1 MPPLSAFRK
10 LAIHTWAAPN
20 QPAIYARLELDYTAV
35 KAYLARHNAQGIT
48 VNHVITWAL
57 ARVMDRYPNL
67 NRRLHCGR
75 LVQRNQVDAFLT
87 THLSMAYGYELSG
100 VSIRDIAGMR
110 LPELSQ
116 TVHRAVADLKQNPNT
131 VMRQT
136 YRRLRWVPAIMMRPT
151 VRLLDFVTNTLGLPV
166 PGYPVDPF
174 GSFILTSLGSLGLSD
189 AYIPLYP
196 TARNACTIA
205 VGKPKRQQDGR
216 WTVIVNA
223 TLDHRYVDGAD
234 LARPVAFL
242 KQIMAN
248 PEAFFQ
254 MEAA

>member
-1 MPPLSAFRK
+1 MPSLSVFRK
-10 LAIHTWAAPN
+10 LAIHTWSAPN

-35 KAYLARHNAQGIT
+35 KAYLARHNAQSIT
-48 VNHVITWAL
+48 VNHVMTWAL

-100 VSIRDIAGMR
+100 VSIRDIASMH
-110 LPELSQ
+110 LADLSQ
-116 TVHRAVADLKQNPNT
+116 TVHAAVADLKQNPDT
-131 VMRQT
+131 LMRQT
-136 YRRLRWVPAIMMRPT
+136 YRRLQFVPSFMMRPT
-151 VRLLDFVTNTLGLPV
+151 VRLLDFVTNTLRVPV

-196 TARNACTIA
+196 TARNACIGA
-205 VGKPKRQQDGR
+205 VGKPERRPDGR
-216 WTVIVNA
+216 FTVVINA

-242 KQIMAN
+242 KHIMAN
-248 PEAFFQ
+248 PDAFFK

>member
-1 MPPLSAFRK
+1 MPSLSAFRK
-10 LAIHTWAAPN
+10 LAIHTWSAPN

-35 KAYLARHNAQGIT
+35 KAYLARHNAQSIT
-48 VNHVITWAL
+48 VNHVMTWAL

-100 VSIRDIAGMR
+100 VSIRDIASMH
-110 LPELSQ
+110 LADLSQ
-116 TVHRAVADLKQNPNT
+116 TVHAAVADLKQNPNT
-131 VMRQT
+131 LMRQT
-136 YRRLRWVPAIMMRPT
+136 YRRLQVVPSFMMRPT
-151 VRLLDFVTNTLGLPV
+151 VRLLDFVTNTLRVPV

-196 TARNACTIA
+196 TARNACIVA
-205 VGKPKRQQDGR
+205 VGKPERRPDGR
-216 WTVIVNA
+216 FTVVINA

-242 KQIMAN
+242 KHIMAN
-248 PEAFFQ
+248 PDSFFK

>member
-1 MPPLSAFRK
+1 MPSLSVFRK
-10 LAIHTWAAPN
+10 LAIHTWSAPN

-35 KAYLARHNAQGIT
+35 KAYLARHNAQSIT
-48 VNHVITWAL
+48 VNHVMTWAL

-100 VSIRDIAGMR
+100 VSIRDIASMH
-110 LPELSQ
+110 LADLSQ
-116 TVHRAVADLKQNPNT
+116 TVHAAVADLKQNPDT
-131 VMRQT
+131 LMRQT
-136 YRRLRWVPAIMMRPT
+136 YRRLQFVPSFMMRPT
-151 VRLLDFVTNTLGLPV
+151 VRLLDFVTNTLRVPV

-196 TARNACTIA
+196 TARNACIVA
-205 VGKPKRQQDGR
+205 VGKPERRPDGR
-216 WTVIVNA
+216 FTVVINA

-242 KQIMAN
+242 KHIMAN
-248 PEAFFQ
+248 PDAFFK

>member
-1 MPPLSAFRK
+1 
-10 LAIHTWAAPN
+10 
-20 QPAIYARLELDYTAV
+20 
-35 KAYLARHNAQGIT
+35 
-48 VNHVITWAL
+48 
-57 ARVMDRYPNL
+57 
-67 NRRLHCGR
+67 LHCGR

-100 VSIRDIAGMR
+100 VSIRDIASMH
-110 LPELSQ
+110 LADLSQ
-116 TVHRAVADLKQNPNT
+116 TVHAAVADLKQNPNT
-131 VMRQT
+131 LMRQT
-136 YRRLRWVPAIMMRPT
+136 YRRLQVVPSFMMRPT
-151 VRLLDFVTNTLGLPV
+151 VRLLDFVTNTLRVPV

-196 TARNACTIA
+196 TARNACIVA
-205 VGKPKRQQDGR
+205 VGKPERRPDGR
-216 WTVIVNA
+216 FTVVINA

-242 KQIMAN
+242 KHIMAN
-248 PEAFFQ
+248 PDSFFK

>member
-1 MPPLSAFRK
+1 MSKLSAFRK
-10 LAIHTWAAPN
+10 LAIHTWSSPN
-20 QPAIYARLELDYTAV
+20 QPAIYARLDLDYTAV
-35 KAYLARHNAQGIT
+35 REYLARRNAQGIT

-57 ARVMDRYPNL
+57 GRVMHRYPNL

-75 LVQRNQVDAFLT
+75 LVQRDQVDTFLT

-100 VSIRDIAGMR
+100 VSIRNIADMT
-110 LPELSQ
+110 LTELSQ
-116 TVHRAVADLKQNPNT
+116 TVQQAVTDLKYNANT
-131 VMRQT
+131 PMRQT
-136 YRRLRWVPAIMMRPT
+136 YRRLRWVPSLIMRP
-151 VRLLDFVTNTLGLPV
+151 VIRVLDFVANTLRMRV

-205 VGKPKRQQDGR
+205 VGKPKRQTNGQF
-216 WTVIVNA
+216 TVVINA

-254 MEAA
+254 VEAT

>member
-1 MPPLSAFRK
+1 MPSLSAFRK
-10 LAIHTWAAPN
+10 LAIHTWSAPN

-35 KAYLARHNAQGIT
+35 KAYLARHNAQSIT
-48 VNHVITWAL
+48 VNHVMTWAL

-100 VSIRDIAGMR
+100 VSIRDIASMH
-110 LPELSQ
+110 LADLSQ
-116 TVHRAVADLKQNPNT
+116 TVHAAVADLKQNPNT
-131 VMRQT
+131 LMRQT
-136 YRRLRWVPAIMMRPT
+136 YRRLQVVPSFMMRPT
-151 VRLLDFVTNTLGLPV
+151 VRLLDFVTNTLRVPV

-196 TARNACTIA
+196 TARNACIVA
-205 VGKPKRQQDGR
+205 VGKPERRPDGR
-216 WTVIVNA
+216 FTVVINA
-223 TLDHRYVDGAD
+223 TLDHRYVGGAD

-242 KQIMAN
+242 KHIMAN
-248 PEAFFQ
+248 PDSFFK